1 MRVDIKNIASFLLD
15 KYLFILFVVGLI
27 TLISGLGLNNFKLD
41 ASSDA
46 LVLEND
52 ESLKVYRE
60 TEDEFGD
67 SSFLIITY
75 EPKKELFSDYSIS
88 RIANLE
94 QDLKKIDG
102 VDSVLSLLDAP
113 IFFQPKVGLSEVSDN
128 LKNLSDDEVNLS
140 LAKDEIIKNPIY
152 KELIISEDGNIT
164 AMQVVLKG
172 NKEYNQLIND
182 RYDALEKLDSNEP
195 LTTKRK
201 NELQNKLETINS
213 RISELNNQES
223 DFNKLLISEIRQTL
237 NKYKDEATIYLGG
250 PSMIATD
257 MMDYIESDLVI
268 FGTAVAV
275 IFALM
280 LYLFFGSLW
289 YVLLPLMNAFLATFI
304 TAGFL
309 GFMDWK
315 ISVVSSNFIALL
327 LILTISLTVHL
338 LVKINEI
345 IKSGDTKNISGV
357 NFRETDLKTAIE
369 EGYVQML
376 APCFFA
382 ALTTAVAFL
391 SLTFGELKPVIEF
404 GKMMAFGIS
413 IAFILTFTFL
423 PCTIYLIS
431 RFNTKDFLSLH
442 KITTSLLNFSNNN
455 KTLITTSF
463 VLVFLIFSFGISK
476 LEVENR
482 FIDYFD
488 KDTEIYKGMYEIDSK
503 LGGTATLD
511 IIISEP
517 AESDIPEKSKVE
529 NIKTN
534 LTVIANDFSFDDLF
548 EDDLFEDISSDA
560 SGYWWNTYSLKT
572 LEEIHDYLDSIP
584 EIGKVLSVASGIKL
598 AREINDGEDLN
609 DLELALLRSVLPEDI
624 RETLLYSYINKDDSV
639 VRISTRVNESAAN
652 LNRNELLEKI
662 NYDLQN
668 QFNLKP
674 DQYEITG
681 LAVLYNNMLQS
692 LFKSQIG
699 SLLIVFAVISI
710 MLLLIFKSFKVM
722 IIGLI
727 PNIFVASSVMGLLG
741 LLRIPLDIMTI
752 TVAAIS
758 VGMAVDNTIHYIY
771 RYKKELK
778 KTNSVEQALAN
789 AHTTTGRAIF
799 YTATTIAA
807 GFCILSLSNFFPTVL
822 FGLFTSLAMVLAFI
836 TSLTVLPNLL
846 VKYKVF
852 Q

>member
-1 MRVDIKNIASFLLD
+1 MRIDLNKIAKQLLN
-15 KYLFILFVVGLI
+15 KYLVILLSVFVVSVISSFGL
-27 TLISGLGLNNFKLD
+27 TNFKLD

-52 ESLKVYRE
+52 ESLKAYRE
-60 TEDEFGD
+60 AEDEFGD

-75 EPKKELFSDYSIS
+75 EPNQELFSDYSIN

-94 QDLKKIDG
+94 NDLKNIDG

-113 IFFQPKVGLSEVSDN
+113 IFFQPKVGLTQVADN
-128 LKNLSDDEVNLS
+128 LKDLTFEDIDLQ
-140 LAKDEIIKNPIY
+140 LAKEEIINNPIY
-152 KELIISEDGNIT
+152 KELIISNDGSLT
-164 AMQVVLKG
+164 AMQVVLRG
-172 NKEYNQLIND
+172 NDEYDLLIKE
-182 RYDALEKLDSNEP
+182 RYDLLDTLSSKEP
-195 LTTKRK
+195 LSNDVKVNLQKR
-201 NELQNKLETINS
+201 LVDINKRVST
-213 RISELNNQES
+213 LNNQES
-223 DFNKLLISEIRQTL
+223 DFNKQLISNIR
-237 NKYKDEATIYLGG
+237 NVIFKYKDDATIYLGG

-257 MMDYIESDLVI
+257 MMQYIESDLVI
-268 FGTAVAV
+268 FGSAVAL
-275 IFALM
+275 IFAVM
-280 LYLFFGSLW
+280 LFIFFGSVW
-289 YVLLPLMNAFLATFI
+289 FVILPLMNAFLATFI

-309 GFMDWK
+309 GYMDWK

-345 IKSGDTKNISGV
+345 KK
-357 NFRETDLKTAIE
+357 ETNYKDAIIQ
-369 EGYVQML
+369 GYDQMF

-391 SLTFGELKPVIEF
+391 SLTFGDLKPVIEF
-404 GKMMAFGIS
+404 GKMMAFGIF

-423 PCTIYLIS
+423 PCALYLINQS
-431 RFNTKDFLSLH
+431 NTKDYLSLH
-442 KITTSLLNFSNNN
+442 KITQSLLNFSQNN
-455 KTLITTSF
+455 KQSIMLLF
-463 VLVFLIFSFGISK
+463 VSCFAILCFGISK

-488 KDTEIYKGMYEIDSK
+488 KETEIYKGMYEIDSK

-511 IIISEP
+511 IIITQP
-517 AESDIPEKSKVE
+517 DDNFESIDIQDE
-529 NIKTN
+529 
-534 LTVIANDFSFDDLF
+534 FF
-548 EDDLFEDISSDA
+548 EDDLFEDETSEA
-560 SGYWWNTYSLKT
+560 AGYWWNIYSLNE
-572 LEEIHDYLDSIP
+572 LERIHDYLDSIP
-584 EIGKVLSVASGIKL
+584 EIGKVLSVASGVKL
-598 AREINDGEDLN
+598 ARQINDGEDLN

-624 RETLLYSYINKDDSV
+624 RESLLYSYINKDDSV
-639 VRISTRVNESAAN
+639 VRISTRVNESSSD
-652 LNRNELLEKI
+652 LNRNDLLSMI
-662 NYDLQN
+662 DNDLQN
-668 QFNLKP
+668 KFNLDP
-674 DQYEITG
+674 TQYEMTG

-699 SLLIVFAVISI
+699 SLLIVFAVISL
-710 MLLLIFKSFKVM
+710 MLFLIFKSIKVM

-741 LLRIPLDIMTI
+741 LLSIPLDIMTI

-778 KTNSVEQALAN
+778 INKSTEVALIN
-789 AHTTTGRAIF
+789 AHATTGRAIF
-799 YTATTIAA
+799 YTASTIAA
-807 GFCILSLSNFFPTVL
+807 GFCILSLSNFFPTIL
-822 FGLFTSLAMVLAFI
+822 FGLFTSIAMILAFI
-836 TSLTVLPNLL
+836 SSLTLLPNLL

>member
-1 MRVDIKNIASFLLD
+1 MRIDLKNIGNFLLD
-15 KYLFILFVVGLI
+15 KYLLILSLVFVLTIITSVGL
-27 TLISGLGLNNFKLD
+27 SNFKLD

-46 LVLEND
+46 LVLESD
-52 ESLKVYRE
+52 ESLKTYRE
-60 TEDEFGD
+60 AEEEFGD
-67 SSFLIITY
+67 SSFLIVTY
-75 EPKKELFSDYSIS
+75 EPKNEIFSEYSLKKIS
-88 RIANLE
+88 QLE
-94 QDLKKIDG
+94 SDLKNIDG
-102 VDSVLSLLDAP
+102 VDSVLSILDAP
-113 IFFQPKVGLSEVSDN
+113 IFFQPRVGLSEVSDN
-128 LKNLSDDEVNLS
+128 LKNLTDAGVDLN
-140 LAKDEIIKNPIY
+140 LAKEEIINNPIY
-152 KELIISEDGNIT
+152 KELIISGDGKVT
-164 AMQVVLKG
+164 AIQVVLKG
-172 NKEYNQLIND
+172 NDEYNKLINL
-182 RYDALEKLDSNEP
+182 RYEILDKLDSREP
-195 LTTKRK
+195 LTSK
-201 NELQNKLETINS
+201 TINQFQNDLENINK
-213 RISELNNQES
+213 RISEINNQES
-223 DFNKLLISEIRQTL
+223 EFNKLLISEIRQTL
-237 NKYKDEATIYLGG
+237 DIYRDEATIYLGG

-257 MMDYIESDLVI
+257 MMEYIESDLVI

-289 YVLLPLMNAFLATFI
+289 YVLLPLLNAFLATFI

-345 IKSGDTKNISGV
+345 KKEKNLR
-357 NFRETDLKTAIE
+357 NAIV
-369 EGYVQML
+369 EGYGQMF

-423 PCTIYLIS
+423 PCAIYLVSKIK
-431 RFNTKDFLSLH
+431 TKDYLSLH
-442 KITTSLLNFSNNN
+442 KITSWILDFSNNN
-455 KTLITTSF
+455 KIIIGFSF
-463 VLVFLIFSFGISK
+463 ISIFIIFSYGVSK

-488 KDTEIYKGMYEIDSK
+488 KETEIYQGMYEIDSK

-517 AESDIPEKSKVE
+517 IESDIPEKSKMR
-529 NIKTN
+529 NIATN
-534 LTVIANDFSFDDLF
+534 VAVIANDFSFDDLF
-548 EDDLFEDISSDA
+548 EDDLFEDMTSDA

-572 LEEIHDYLDSIP
+572 LENIHDYLDSIP

-609 DLELALLRSVLPEDI
+609 DLELAILRSVLPEDI

-639 VRISTRVNESAAN
+639 VRISTRVNESSAN

-662 NYDLQN
+662 NNDLQN

-692 LFKSQIG
+692 LFQSQIG

-710 MLLLIFKSFKVM
+710 MLLIIFKSFKVM
-722 IIGLI
+722 VIGLI

-741 LLRIPLDIMTI
+741 LLKIPLDIMTI

-778 KTNSVEQALAN
+778 KTGSVDQALKN

-822 FGLFTSLAMVLAFI
+822 FGLFTSFAMALAFI

>member
-1 MRVDIKNIASFLLD
+1 MRIDLKNIGNFLLD
-15 KYLFILFVVGLI
+15 RYLLILLLVFTLTIITSIGL
-27 TLISGLGLNNFKLD
+27 SNFKLD

-46 LVLEND
+46 LVLESD
-52 ESLKVYRE
+52 ESLKTYRE
-60 TEDEFGD
+60 AEDEFGD
-67 SSFLIITY
+67 SSFLIVTY
-75 EPKKELFSDYSIS
+75 EPKNELFSEYSLKKIS
-88 RIANLE
+88 QLE
-94 QDLKKIDG
+94 SDLKNIDG
-102 VDSVLSLLDAP
+102 VDSVLSILDAP
-113 IFFQPKVGLSEVSDN
+113 IFFQPRVGLSEVSDN
-128 LKNLSDDEVNLS
+128 LKNLTDPEVDLN
-140 LAKDEIIKNPIY
+140 LAKEEIINNPIY
-152 KELIISEDGNIT
+152 KELIISNDGKTT

-172 NKEYNQLIND
+172 NKEYNQLINS
-182 RYDALEKLDSNEP
+182 RYEILEKLDSREP
-195 LTTKRK
+195 LTSKTT
-201 NELQNKLETINS
+201 NQLQNDLENINT
-213 RISELNNQES
+213 RISEINNQES
-223 DFNKLLISEIRQTL
+223 EFNKLLIAEIRQTL
-237 NKYKDEATIYLGG
+237 DIYRDEATIYLGG

-257 MMDYIESDLVI
+257 MMEYIESDLVI
-268 FGTAVAV
+268 FGTAVAF

-289 YVLLPLMNAFLATFI
+289 YVLLPLLNAFLATFI

-345 IKSGDTKNISGV
+345 KKEKNLR
-357 NFRETDLKTAIE
+357 NAIV
-369 EGYVQML
+369 EGYGQMF

-423 PCTIYLIS
+423 PCAIYLVSKIK
-431 RFNTKDFLSLH
+431 TKDYLSLH
-442 KITTSLLNFSNNN
+442 KITSWILDFSNNN
-455 KTLITTSF
+455 KIIIGSSF
-463 VLVFLIFSFGISK
+463 IIIFIIFSYGVSK

-488 KDTEIYKGMYEIDSK
+488 KETEIYQGMYEIDSK

-517 AESDIPEKSKVE
+517 TESDIPEKSKMQ
-529 NIKTN
+529 NIATN
-534 LTVIANDFSFDDLF
+534 VAVIANDFSFDDLF
-548 EDDLFEDISSDA
+548 EDDLFEDMTSDA

-572 LEEIHDYLDSIP
+572 LEDIHDYLDSIP

-639 VRISTRVNESAAN
+639 VRISTRVNESSAN

-668 QFNLKP
+668 EFNLKP

-692 LFKSQIG
+692 LFQSQIG

-722 IIGLI
+722 VIGLI

-741 LLRIPLDIMTI
+741 LLKIPLDIMTI

-778 KTNSVEQALAN
+778 KTDSVEKALEN

>member
-1 MRVDIKNIASFLLD
+1 MRVDIKNLASFLLNN
-15 KYLFILFVVGLI
+15 YLFILFFVGLI
-27 TLISGLGLNNFKLD
+27 TFVSVLGLSNFKLD

-52 ESLKVYRE
+52 EALKVYRE
-60 TEDEFGD
+60 AEDEFGD
-67 SSFLIITY
+67 SSFLIVTY
-75 EPKKELFSDYSIS
+75 EPEKELFSDYSIN
-88 RIANLE
+88 RIINLE
-94 QDLKKIDG
+94 NDLKNIDG

-113 IFFQPKVGLSEVSDN
+113 IFFQPRVGLSEITDN
-128 LKNLSDDEVNLS
+128 LKDLTFEDINLE
-140 LAKDEIIKNPIY
+140 LAKDEIINNPIY
-152 KELIISEDGNIT
+152 KELIISKDGKTT
-164 AMQVVLKG
+164 AMQVVLRG
-172 NKEYNQLIND
+172 NDEYDRLIKQ
-182 RYDALEKLDSNEP
+182 RYSTLEDLNSKEP
-195 LTTKRK
+195 LTNKSRLGLQDELNSI
-201 NELQNKLETINS
+201 NE
-213 RISELNNQES
+213 RISEINNQES
-223 DFNKLLISEIRQTL
+223 DFNKLLISNIRDTL
-237 NKYKDEATIYLGG
+237 EKYKDDATIYLGG

-257 MMDYIESDLVI
+257 MMEYIESDLMI
-268 FGTAVAV
+268 FGTAVAL

-280 LYLFFGSLW
+280 LYLFFGSMW
-289 YVLLPLMNAFLATFI
+289 QVILPLINAFLTTFI

-309 GFMDWK
+309 GYMDWK

-345 IKSGDTKNISGV
+345 KKDTD
-357 NFRETDLKTAIE
+357 FKTAIIN
-369 EGYVQML
+369 GYDQMF

-413 IAFILTFTFL
+413 IAFVLTFTFL
-423 PCTIYLIS
+423 PCVLYLINKS
-431 RFNTKDFLSLH
+431 KTKDFLSIYKVTQFIL
-442 KITTSLLNFSNNN
+442 SFSQNN
-455 KTLITTSF
+455 KAVISSLFAITFITLC
-463 VLVFLIFSFGISK
+463 FGVSK
-476 LEVENR
+476 LQVENR

-511 IIISEP
+511 IIISQPEDTF
-517 AESDIPEKSKVE
+517 ESIEIEDEFF
-529 NIKTN
+529 
-534 LTVIANDFSFDDLF
+534 DDDLF
-548 EDDLFEDISSDA
+548 EDEGSSA
-560 SGYWWNTYSLKT
+560 SGYWWNIYSLRK
-572 LEEIHDYLDSIP
+572 LEDIHDYLDSIP

-598 AREINDGEDLN
+598 ARQINNGEDLN

-639 VRISTRVNESAAN
+639 VRISTRVNESYAN
-652 LNRNELLEKI
+652 LNRKDLLNKI
-662 NYDLQN
+662 NNDLQN
-668 QFNLKP
+668 KFNLK
-674 DQYEITG
+674 QSEYEITG

-692 LFKSQIG
+692 LFQSQIG
-699 SLLIVFAVISI
+699 SLLIVFAVISL
-710 MLLLIFKSFKVM
+710 MLFLIFRSLKIM

-741 LLRIPLDIMTI
+741 LLNIPLDIMTI

-778 KTNSVEQALAN
+778 KNGSDNALKN
-789 AHTTTGRAIF
+789 AHSTTGRAIF
-799 YTATTIAA
+799 YTASTIAA

-822 FGLFTSLAMVLAFI
+822 FGVFTSIAMILAFI
-836 TSLTVLPNLL
+836 SSLTLLPNLL
-846 VKYKVF
+846 VKYRVF
-852 Q
+852 E

>member
-1 MRVDIKNIASFLLD
+1 MRIDLKNIGNFLLD
-15 KYLFILFVVGLI
+15 RYLLILLLVFTLTIITSIGL
-27 TLISGLGLNNFKLD
+27 SNFKLD

-46 LVLEND
+46 LVLESD
-52 ESLKVYRE
+52 ESLKTYRE
-60 TEDEFGD
+60 AEDEFGD
-67 SSFLIITY
+67 SSFLIVTY
-75 EPKKELFSDYSIS
+75 EPKNELFSEYSLKKIS
-88 RIANLE
+88 QLE
-94 QDLKKIDG
+94 SDLKNIDG
-102 VDSVLSLLDAP
+102 VDSVLSILDAP
-113 IFFQPKVGLSEVSDN
+113 IFFQPRVGLSEVSDN
-128 LKNLSDDEVNLS
+128 LKNLTDPEVDLN
-140 LAKDEIIKNPIY
+140 LAKEEIINNPIY
-152 KELIISEDGNIT
+152 KELIISNDGKTT

-172 NKEYNQLIND
+172 NKEYNQLINS
-182 RYDALEKLDSNEP
+182 RYEILEKLDSREP
-195 LTTKRK
+195 LTSKTT
-201 NELQNKLETINS
+201 NQLQNDLENINT
-213 RISELNNQES
+213 RISEINNQES
-223 DFNKLLISEIRQTL
+223 EFNKLLIAEIRQTL
-237 NKYKDEATIYLGG
+237 DIYRDEATIYLGG

-257 MMDYIESDLVI
+257 MMEYIESDLVI
-268 FGTAVAV
+268 FGTAVAF

-289 YVLLPLMNAFLATFI
+289 YVLLPLLNAFLATFI

-345 IKSGDTKNISGV
+345 KKEKNLR
-357 NFRETDLKTAIE
+357 NAIV
-369 EGYVQML
+369 EGYGQMF

-423 PCTIYLIS
+423 PCAIYLVSKIK
-431 RFNTKDFLSLH
+431 TKDYLSLH
-442 KITTSLLNFSNNN
+442 KITSWILDFSNNN
-455 KTLITTSF
+455 KIIIGSSF
-463 VLVFLIFSFGISK
+463 IIIFIIFSYGVSK

-488 KDTEIYKGMYEIDSK
+488 KETEIYQGMYEIDSK

-517 AESDIPEKSKVE
+517 TESDIPEKSKMQ
-529 NIKTN
+529 NIATN
-534 LTVIANDFSFDDLF
+534 VAVIANDFSFDDLF
-548 EDDLFEDISSDA
+548 EDDLFEDMTSDA

-572 LEEIHDYLDSIP
+572 LEDIHDYLDSIP

-639 VRISTRVNESAAN
+639 VRISTRVNESSAN

-668 QFNLKP
+668 EFNLKP

-692 LFKSQIG
+692 LFQSQIG

-722 IIGLI
+722 VIGLI

-741 LLRIPLDIMTI
+741 LLKIPLDIMTI

-778 KTNSVEQALAN
+778 KTDSVEQALEN

>member
-1 MRVDIKNIASFLLD
+1 MRIDLNKLAKQLLH
-15 KYLFILFVVGLI
+15 KYLVILFIVFVV
-27 TLISGLGLNNFKLD
+27 TVISGFGLTNFKLD

-52 ESLKVYRE
+52 ESLKAYRE
-60 TEDEFGD
+60 AEDEFGD

-75 EPKKELFSDYSIS
+75 EPNQELFSDYSIN

-94 QDLKKIDG
+94 NDLKNIDG

-113 IFFQPKVGLSEVSDN
+113 IFFQPKVGLTQVADN
-128 LKNLSDDEVNLS
+128 LKDLTFEDINLE
-140 LAKDEIIKNPIY
+140 LAKDEIINNPIY
-152 KELIISEDGNIT
+152 KELIISNDGSVT
-164 AMQVVLKG
+164 AMQVVLRG
-172 NKEYNQLIND
+172 NDEYDLLIKE
-182 RYDALEKLDSNEP
+182 RYELLDILSSKEP
-195 LTTKRK
+195 LSNDVKVNLQKRLI
-201 NELQNKLETINS
+201 EINKRVST
-213 RISELNNQES
+213 LNNQES
-223 DFNKLLISEIRQTL
+223 DFNKQLISNIR
-237 NKYKDEATIYLGG
+237 NVISKYKDEATIYLGG

-257 MMDYIESDLVI
+257 MMQYIESDLVI
-268 FGTAVAV
+268 FGSAVAL

-280 LYLFFGSLW
+280 LFIFFGSLW
-289 YVLLPLMNAFLATFI
+289 FVLLPLMNAFLATFI

-309 GFMDWK
+309 GYMDWK

-338 LVKINEI
+338 LVKINELNKQTNFKDAI
-345 IKSGDTKNISGV
+345 IQ
-357 NFRETDLKTAIE
+357 
-369 EGYVQML
+369 GYDQMF

-391 SLTFGELKPVIEF
+391 SLTFGDLKPVIEF

-413 IAFILTFTFL
+413 IAFMLTFTFL
-423 PCTIYLIS
+423 PCALYFIKQS
-431 RFNTKDFLSLH
+431 NTKDYLSLH
-442 KITTSLLNFSNNN
+442 KVTQTLLNLSQNNRQFITFSFL
-455 KTLITTSF
+455 TL
-463 VLVFLIFSFGISK
+463 FSILCFGISK

-488 KDTEIYKGMYEIDSK
+488 EETEIYKGMYEIDSK

-511 IIISEP
+511 IIISQP
-517 AESDIPEKSKVE
+517 DDSFESIEIQDE
-529 NIKTN
+529 
-534 LTVIANDFSFDDLF
+534 FF
-548 EDDLFEDISSDA
+548 EDDLFEDETSEA
-560 SGYWWNTYSLKT
+560 AGYWWNIYSLNE
-572 LEEIHDYLDSIP
+572 LEKIHDYLDSIP
-584 EIGKVLSVASGIKL
+584 EIGKVLSVASGVKL
-598 AREINDGEDLN
+598 ARQINDGEDLN

-624 RETLLYSYINKDDSV
+624 RESLLYSYINKDDSV
-639 VRISTRVNESAAN
+639 VRISTRVNESASN
-652 LNRNELLEKI
+652 LNRNDLLNMIDSK
-662 NYDLQN
+662 LQTE
-668 QFNLKP
+668 FNLDP
-674 DQYEITG
+674 SQYEMTG

-699 SLLIVFAVISI
+699 SLLIVFAVISL
-710 MLLLIFKSFKVM
+710 MLFLIFKSIKIM

-741 LLRIPLDIMTI
+741 LLNIPLDIMTI

-778 KTNSVEQALAN
+778 VTNSAQNALKN
-789 AHTTTGRAIF
+789 AHATTGRAIF
-799 YTATTIAA
+799 YTASTIAA
-807 GFCILSLSNFFPTVL
+807 GFCILSLSNFFPTIL
-822 FGLFTSLAMVLAFI
+822 FGLFTSIAMILAFVS
-836 TSLTVLPNLL
+836 SLTLLPNLL